1 LAAAATA
8 PFLLGGRLQRI
19 GKGADG
25 NGRINC
31 QLSTVNGETMSEA
44 GCSEQFLYV
53 VAIYLRLEGV
63 MIVQKRIAWWI
74 ISLLIILTGLAAC
87 QSGDENGYVGR
98 YVNVANDKQF
108 LDLYD
113 DDTRA

>member
-1 LAAAATA
+1 
-8 PFLLGGRLQRI
+8 
-19 GKGADG
+19 
-25 NGRINC
+25 
-31 QLSTVNGETMSEA
+31 
-44 GCSEQFLYV
+44 
-53 VAIYLRLEGV
+53 
-63 MIVQKRIAWWI
+63 
-74 ISLLIILTGLAAC
+74 LTGLAAC